1 MLYIDR
7 LKLIKSM
14 ITAKED
20 DDTMF
25 YVGGYNVGGVKIGN
39 MNYGGMNIGGIS
51 LDDGHEHEFERE
63 EVSEFILEEIEN
75 LKKGQAMRRE
85 EKLDNLQNAK
95 RNKEKSELELT
106 ETPKY
111 RLIKRS
117 NIKKTLRHNKIEFER
132 AQLLVDMKS
141 INNKHIALLEQIAQ
155 LLTEQQKG
163 NNKYKRKEI
172 KKYINYAIYRIEQ
185 QEKANVNEDELAQ
198 HSFFKKIRVTGD
210 KINEGHYGE
219 TAKRVIQDWSLSDR

>member
-14 ITAKED
+14 IIAKED
-20 DDTMF
+20 DDTML
-25 YVGGYNVGGVKIGN
+25 YIGGYNVGGVKVGN

-51 LDDGHEHEFERE
+51 LDDEHEFERE

-75 LKKGQAMRRE
+75 LKKGQNMRRE
-85 EKLDNLQNAK
+85 EKRDNLQNTK
-95 RNKEKSELELT
+95 RNKEKSEAQLA

-117 NIKKTLRHNKIEFER
+117 QIKKKLKDNKIELER
-132 AQLLVDMKS
+132 AQLLVDMQS
-141 INNKHIALLEQIAQ
+141 IDSKHIALLEQIAQ
-155 LLTEQQKG
+155 LLTEQQNGK
-163 NNKYKRKEI
+163 NKYKRKEI

-198 HSFFKKIRVTGD
+198 HSFFQKIRVTGD